1 MKNKILDELHAARA
15 KLLEDAGGDL
25 NRYIREADERLKASG
40 REPRDRA
47 VNQYP
52 RQGFTDRSVAREK
65 FLFSKLTSLNP
76 TLFQRR
82 LSPLAA
88 DR

>member
-1 MKNKILDELHAARA
+1 MSRFAPGGTKNKILDELHAARA

-52 RQGFTDRSVAREK
+52 RQGSN
-65 FLFSKLTSLNP
+65 L
-76 TLFQRR
+76 
-82 LSPLAA
+82 
-88 DR
+88 